1 MMIMTKGHS
10 SLEVNRIHPLDAPD
24 PRAIPPLAA
33 LLAFERAAT
42 QLSFRRAARDLS
54 LSPSAI
60 SHQIRGLEEQFGT
73 RLFVRGARS
82 VRLTDDGARYL
93 AKVSAAL
100 ATLQEASRDM
110 LRQRGQASG
119 ELWISS
125 LPFFTSA
132 VLLPALP
139 EFKRRH
145 PQLTL
150 RIEATHQYADFSGSR
165 VDVAI
170 RYGREHA
177 TGLKVEPLVE
187 VRGLAVC
194 TPALV
199 KGGLRTPADL
209 SREVLIHVT
218 SQPRAW
224 PAWLKEA
231 GLPNLTPRGHLW
243 LDSVPAMLE
252 AAEHGLGVALAMAPL
267 IKVRPGFGKRLV
279 APFAFEPTHHETIY
293 LVSRTE
299 QARDR
304 RIAAV
309 RRWIADAVARAS

>member
-1 MMIMTKGHS
+1 MNT
-10 SLEVNRIHPLDAPD
+10 IHPFNNPLDVPGSAL
-24 PRAIPPLAA
+24 RAIPPLTA

-60 SHQIRGLEEQFGT
+60 SHQIRGLEAQFGVK
-73 RLFVRGARS
+73 LFVRGARS
-82 VRLTDDGARYL
+82 VRLTADGERYL
-93 AKVSAAL
+93 AKVAVAL
-100 ATLQEASRDM
+100 ATLQDAGRDM
-110 LRQRGQASG
+110 LQHRRSALS

-139 EFKRRH
+139 DFKRRH
-145 PQLTL
+145 PDLTL
-150 RIEATHQYADFSGSR
+150 RIEATHQYADFNSSR

-170 RYGREHA
+170 RYGREHS
-177 TGLKVEPLVE
+177 TGLKFEPLLTVK
-187 VRGLAVC
+187 GLPVC
-194 TPALV
+194 APALV
-199 KGGLRTPADL
+199 RQGLRTPEDL
-209 SREVLIHVT
+209 SREVLIHLT
-218 SQPRAW
+218 TQPRSW

-231 GLPNLTPRGHLW
+231 GLSHLVPRGHLW

-252 AAEHGLGVALAMAPL
+252 AAEHGLGVTLAMAPL
-267 IKVRPGFGKRLV
+267 IKTRPGYGKRLV
-279 APFAFEPTHHETIY
+279 APFAFEGAYHETIY

-304 RIAAV
+304 RIGAV
-309 RRWIADAVARAS
+309 RKWIMEAVARAK